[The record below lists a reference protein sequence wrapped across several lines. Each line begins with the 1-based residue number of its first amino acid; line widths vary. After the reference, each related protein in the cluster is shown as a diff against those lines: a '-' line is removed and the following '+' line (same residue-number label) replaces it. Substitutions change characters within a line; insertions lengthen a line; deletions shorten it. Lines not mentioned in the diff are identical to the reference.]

1 MKNYFAS
8 RVKRDYE
15 DYTKLRSWFEDHN
28 PFEAGEGLVAIS
40 ASLTDV
46 EGKITCDRVEEIGA
60 LIQNQIT
67 GQNFSECSFNGY
79 SLSTKDA
86 SHKKRSRK
94 ASATIEIKETKLCV
108 TDKNTFLSNYENKKA
123 FVKCLAAKLRI
134 LGFQVFEC
142 PCDADT
148 TTVKMVLEYS
158 KKQPIIV
165 YADDTDI
172 LSLLLHDYHN
182 TPDLKDIFL
191 TEMTRKSDHQHTN
204 AIQ

>member
-1 MKNYFAS
+1 M
-8 RVKRDYE
+8 
-15 DYTKLRSWFEDHN
+15 
-28 PFEAGEGLVAIS
+28 
-40 ASLTDV
+40 
-46 EGKITCDRVEEIGA
+46 
-60 LIQNQIT
+60 
-67 GQNFSECSFNGY
+67 
-79 SLSTKDA
+79 
-86 SHKKRSRK
+86 
-94 ASATIEIKETKLCV
+94 
-108 TDKNTFLSNYENKKA
+108 
-123 FVKCLAAKLRI
+123 AAKLRI

-182 TPDLKDIFL
+182 APDLKDIFL